1 MLRHDLILSLN
12 PTAFARTCLNFIP
25 DEWQTQVLSSNHKR
39 LLLNCSRQSGKSTT
53 ASILALHRAMY
64 YPKSLIL
71 LISPSLRQSGELFR
85 KVTDHLNLLKAKPRR
100 TEDNRLSLTLLN
112 GSRIVSLP
120 SSEATIR
127 GFSGASLII
136 EDEASRVSDELYFA
150 IRPMLATSGGKLI
163 LMSTPFGKRGHFY
176 EAWENG
182 GNLWER
188 ITIPASVCPRISKEF
203 LTEEKAS
210 LGDWWFSQEYGCQ
223 FVQTTDQIFDYEVV
237 MRALSSEVKPL
248 FEDCV
253 K

>member
-1 MLRHDLILSLN
+1 MTSDIQYAIDPVLW
-12 PTAFARTCLNFIP
+12 ARDCLNIIP
-25 DEWQTQVLSSNHKR
+25 DTWQEGALRSASKR
-39 LLLNCSRQSGKSTT
+39 LILNCSRQSGKSTT

-85 KVTDHLNLLKAKPRR
+85 KVTDHLNLLIAKPVK

-136 EDEASRVSDELYFA
+136 EDEAARVSDELYYA
-150 IRPMLATSGGKLI
+150 IRPMLATSGGRFI

-182 GNLWER
+182 GDLWER
-188 ITIPASVCPRISKEF
+188 ITIPASACPRISKEF
-203 LTEEKAS
+203 LAEERAT
-210 LGDWWFSQEYGCQ
+210 LGDWWFTQEYDCR
-223 FVQTTDQIFDYEVV
+223 FVQTTDQVFDYKAV
-237 MRALSSEVKPL
+237 MQALSTDVKPL
-248 FEDCV
+248 FEESLL
-253 K
+253 